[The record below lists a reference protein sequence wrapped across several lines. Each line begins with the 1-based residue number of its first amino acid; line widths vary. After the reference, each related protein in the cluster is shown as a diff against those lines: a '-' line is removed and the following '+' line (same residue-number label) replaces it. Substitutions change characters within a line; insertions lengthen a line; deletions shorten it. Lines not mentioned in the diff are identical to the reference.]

1 MLKKLMSSIVIGSIV
16 LSMAGCT
23 ATNES
28 DKQQAQDIINSTK
41 QEQQVQ
47 PKEEEVKK
55 EQEQPKQQPKEQS
68 KQQPKQQIKKE
79 QQSKPKESKKKQN
92 DNIDEDTGLAKIKD
106 GTHLQEE
113 ADKQDKQNE
122 DDSIWTEDYC
132 PECGKPV
139 DKCICDGDTDDN
151 IDYSNTPIYND
162 YQEPDEFKEEDE
174 DDYVQIPKDYHIIV
188 DDTKCRDCGELK
200 ECCRCEISCDD
211 EK

>member
-16 LSMAGCT
+16 LSMVGCT

-47 PKEEEVKK
+47 PKEKEVKK
-55 EQEQPKQQPKEQS
+55 EQEQPKQEPKQQPKEQ
-68 KQQPKQQIKKE
+68 PKE

-92 DNIDEDTGLAKIKD
+92 DNIDADTGLAKVKD
-106 GTHLQEE
+106 GTHLGEE
-113 ADKQDKQNE
+113 ANKQDKQNE

-139 DKCICDGDTDDN
+139 DKCICDGDGYTN
-151 IDYSNTPIYND
+151 SNTND
-162 YQEPDEFKEEDE
+162 VQEYKEPDEFKEEDK

-188 DDTKCRDCGELK
+188 DDTKCQDCGELK